1 MHHENV
7 PMPFDGVVMSRK
19 RKWPSTQ
26 CTILL
31 SLPASSHP
39 APVLGEHINIMAVKM
54 IEKKSA
60 ADSKQVEGAVK
71 PKFVIEVVEL
81 GGDMTCHH

>member
-19 RKWPSTQ
+19 WKWL

-31 SLPASSHP
+31 SLPVSSYP
-39 APVLGEHINIMAVKM
+39 APVLGEHINIIAVKM
-54 IEKKSA
+54 VEKKPA
-60 ADSKQVEGAVK
+60 ADSKQVEGGVK
-71 PKFVIEVVEL
+71 LKFVIEVMEL
-81 GGDMTCHH
+81 GRNVTCHH